1 MRAALL
7 LTAAVLVVTAG
18 CSGSAGDGAGTT
30 SPSAAASGSA
40 SPVGTGQP
48 VGKPNGVEDLKPAQI
63 LDRAG
68 KAALGARSVHLI
80 GTSPQT
86 SLDLVVTPDSSD
98 GTRTAGDVT
107 LRTKVV
113 DGVIYLKADQ
123 DYWTEAFN
131 AKVAKKIG
139 NKWVAGELSNPKL
152 KSFKQTSTM
161 APLMRQFLVSD
172 EGAQVGEIGVAQ
184 GQPAVPLTGSIGTL
198 WVAATGKP
206 YPLLLTSSPDQ
217 PEASQVEF
225 TEWDKKVVI
234 KAPPKKQTISLVD
247 LA

>member
-7 LTAAVLVVTAG
+7 ITAAVLVATAG
-18 CSGSAGDGAGTT
+18 CSGSADDAGA
-30 SPSAAASGSA
+30 SA
-40 SPVGTGQP
+40 SPSPAASESASPAGTGQP
-48 VGKPNGVEDLKPAQI
+48 VGKPNGVEDLNPAQI
-63 LDRAG
+63 LDKAG
-68 KAALGARSVHLI
+68 KAAMKARSVHLI

-86 SLDLVVTPDSSD
+86 SLDLVVTQDSSD

-107 LRTKVV
+107 LRTRVV
-113 DGVIYLKADQ
+113 DGVIYLKADEA
-123 DYWTEAFN
+123 YWTEAFN
-131 AKVAKKIG
+131 AKTAAKIG

-161 APLMRQFLVSD
+161 GPLMGQFLVSD
-172 EGAQVGEIGVAQ
+172 ETAQVGEIGVAQ

-198 WVAATGKP
+198 WVASTGKP

-234 KAPPKKQTISLVD
+234 KAPPKKQTVSLVD

>member
-1 MRAALL
+1 MRAALI
-7 LTAAVLVVTAG
+7 LTAAVLVATAG
-18 CSGSAGDGAGTT
+18 CSGSADDAGA
-30 SPSAAASGSA
+30 SA
-40 SPVGTGQP
+40 SPSPAVSDSASQAVIGEP
-48 VGKPNGVEDLKPAQI
+48 VGKPNGIGDLSPAQI
-63 LDRAG
+63 LDKAG
-68 KAALGARSVHLI
+68 KAALSARSVHLI

-86 SLDLVVTPDSSD
+86 SLDLVVTQDSSD

-107 LRTKVV
+107 LQTRVV

-123 DYWTEAFN
+123 AYWTQAFN
-131 AKVAKKIG
+131 AKIAAKIG

-152 KSFKQTSTM
+152 KTFKETSTM
-161 APLMRQFLVSD
+161 GPLMKQFLVSD
-172 EGAQVGEIGVAQ
+172 ESAQVGQAGVAQ

-198 WVAATGKP
+198 WVASTGKP

-234 KAPPKKQTISLVD
+234 TAPPKKQTISLVD